1 MTEIMARGL
10 LEYGREIHWTQI
22 KLTPSDSLGKPS
34 CETLLQ
40 LDSSSPVNRLM
51 FDQNG
56 AELPPIVFY
65 EILEFPLGV
74 FSNKRTRAVDP
85 AEVFMLT
92 KKFKSHGE
100 SVCTVHPSSSSRNPS
115 ISNTLENPTSSSN
128 RIDSPTAVSSLATSS
143 PESNKTA
150 N

>member
-1 MTEIMARGL
+1 MTEIVAKGL

-22 KLTPSDSLGKPS
+22 KLTRSDSFGKPS
-34 CETLLQ
+34 CEKPLP
-40 LDSSSPVNRLM
+40 LDSSSPVNQLM

-65 EILEFPLGV
+65 EILESPLGV
-74 FSNKRTRAVDP
+74 FSNKRTRAVDA
-85 AEVFMLT
+85 AEESLLT
-92 KKFKSHGE
+92 KKFKSHDE
-100 SVCTVHPSSSSRNPS
+100 SVCTVHP
-115 ISNTLENPTSSSN
+115 TSSSHNPSFSYTLEKSTSPSN
-128 RIDSPTAVSSLATSS
+128 RIASSTVVSSLATCS